1 MFDTVLIA
9 NRGAIACR
17 IIRTLRRMG
26 VKSVAVYSEADR
38 HSLHV
43 SLADAAIEIGPGP
56 AAQSYLRA
64 EKILA
69 AAQASGA
76 QAIHP
81 GYGFLSENP
90 AFAEDCAAAGI
101 AFIGPSPDQMRAFG
115 LKHTARDLAAANH
128 VPLLPGSGLL
138 ADAGH
143 AQAEA
148 ARIGYPVMLKSTAGG
163 GGIGMRL
170 IWSADELVE
179 AFQSVERLAR
189 ANFKEAGI
197 FLEKYV
203 EHARHIEVQ
212 IFGDGQGHVVALG
225 ERDCSVQRRNQKV
238 IEETPAP
245 GLTDAQ
251 RQNLLATAVRLGQ
264 AVGYR
269 SAGTVEFVYDAHSGQ
284 FYFLEVNTRLQV
296 EHGITEEVTGVDL
309 VEWMLK
315 EAASE
320 LDLSGFQTVP
330 QGASIQVR
338 LYAEDPGKDFQPAA
352 GVLTQAEFSPQARV
366 ETWVERGSEV
376 PPFYDPM
383 LAKIIVK
390 ADDRA
395 AALAKMQQALA
406 DTRIAGIECNLEY
419 LRQILADGVFAAGRQ
434 TTRYLNAFHYRPET
448 IDVIEPGVQSSLQDW
463 PGRTGYWNVGVP
475 PSGPM
480 DHLAFRLANRLAG
493 NAEGVA
499 ALELTVAGPTLRFNT
514 DAVIALA
521 GADMGAEL
529 DGVALANWAA
539 HAVRAGSILKLGAIK
554 DTGCR
559 TYLAVHGGFDA
570 PDYLGS
576 KSTFTL
582 GQFGGHAGRTLRV
595 GDVLHLQSDPVSGV
609 PPFEK
614 GGVGGFSNGSASVT
628 SGEIPP
634 SPPFSKGGEVVPY
647 THAWQIGV
655 LYGPHGAPDFFTDA
669 DIEMFFATDWEVH
682 YNSSRTGVRLIGPK
696 PEWARRDGGEAG
708 LHPSNIHDNAYAI
721 GAVDF
726 TGDMPVILGP
736 DGPSLGGFVCPA
748 TIVQAELWKMGQLRP
763 GDTVRFMRLSQAAAE
778 RLEAAQDAA
787 IATLS
792 PPFEKGG
799 PGGISPGAA
808 EAEPLL
814 NPPRPPFSKGG
825 ENPVAQPI
833 LHRTLLSD
841 NPVEVVYRRA
851 GDKYLLVEYGPLVLD
866 LNLRFRVHAL
876 MTRLEAD
883 AISGILD
890 LTPGIRSLQVHYD
903 SRVLPLDR
911 LLPLL
916 LATEKQLPTIED
928 MEVPTRIVHLPLSWD
943 DAATRLAIEK
953 YMQSVRKDAP
963 WCPSN
968 IEFIRRINDLA
979 SIDEVKRIVFEASY
993 LVMGLGDVYLGAP
1006 VATPVDPRHRLV
1018 TTKYNP
1024 ARTWTPENAVGIGGA
1039 YMCVYGMEG
1048 PGGYQFVGRTLQM
1061 WNRWR
1066 DQRQGAA
1073 QFAEGKPWLLRF
1085 FDQIRFYPVS
1095 AEELLQIREDFPLGR
1110 YPLRIEETT
1119 FRLADYNR
1127 FLADN
1132 AASIAA
1138 FKTQQQTAFEAERE
1152 RWKAAG
1158 QADYATDASVAEA
1171 ATDSELDLP
1180 EHGRAIASHVAGNV
1194 WKVAVADGDQVKAGD
1209 ALVIV
1214 ESMKMEFSVAAP
1226 CDGTVYKV
1234 FCREGGQ
1241 VSAGQDLLVLVSE

>member
-1 MFDTVLIA
+1 MFKKVLIA

-26 VKSVAVYSEADR
+26 VKSVAIHSEADR

-43 SLADAAIEIGPGP
+43 RLADEAVEIGPAP

-64 EKILA
+64 EKILEVA
-69 AAQASGA
+69 RDTGA
-76 QAIHP
+76 EAIHP

-90 AFAEDCAAAGI
+90 GFAEDCATAGI

-115 LKHTARDLAAANH
+115 LKHTARELAEQNQ

-138 ADAGH
+138 SDVGH

-170 IWSADELVE
+170 IWSVDELKE
-179 AFQSVERLAR
+179 AYESVDRLAR

-212 IFGDGQGHVVALG
+212 LFGDGKGQVVALG

-251 RQNLLATAVRLGQ
+251 RASLLATAVRLGE

-269 SAGTVEFVYDAHSGQ
+269 SAGTVEFVYDAAHGE

-296 EHGITEEVTGVDL
+296 EHGVTEEVTGVDL
-309 VEWMLK
+309 VEWMVK
-315 EAASE
+315 EAAGE
-320 LDLSGFQTVP
+320 LDLSGFKAEP
-330 QGASIQVR
+330 RGASMQVR

-352 GVLTQAEFSPQARV
+352 GVLTEAVFPADVRI

-383 LAKIIVK
+383 VAKLIAK
-390 ADDRA
+390 GDDRA
-395 AALAKMQQALA
+395 EALAKMRAALGA
-406 DTRIAGIECNLEY
+406 TRVAGIETNLGY
-419 LRQILADGVFAAGRQ
+419 LRQVVDDAVFAEGRQ
-434 TTRYLNAFHYRPET
+434 TTRYLNGFRYRPAT

-463 PGRTGYWNVGVP
+463 PGRTGYWDVGVP

-480 DHLAFRLANRLAG
+480 DPLAFRLANKLVG
-493 NAEGVA
+493 NAEGAA
-499 ALELTVAGPTLRFNT
+499 ALELTVAGPTLRFNC
-514 DAVIALA
+514 DVVIALA
-521 GADMGAEL
+521 GADMGAAL
-529 DGVALANWAA
+529 DGVPLANWTA
-539 HAVRAGSILKLGAIK
+539 HAVKAGAILKLGAVK
-554 DTGCR
+554 DAGCR
-559 TYLAVHGGFDA
+559 AYLAVLGGFDV
-570 PDYLGS
+570 PEYLGS

-595 GDVLHLQSDPVSGV
+595 GDVLHVTPASDAGMSLPDALV
-609 PPFEK
+609 PAY
-614 GGVGGFSNGSASVT
+614 S
-628 SGEIPP
+628 
-634 SPPFSKGGEVVPY
+634 
-647 THAWQIGV
+647 HAWEIGV

-669 DIEMFFATDWEVH
+669 DIDLFFATDWEVH
-682 YNSSRTGVRLIGPK
+682 YNSSRTGVRLIGPR
-696 PEWARRDGGEAG
+696 PQWARKDGGEAG

-763 GDTVRFMRLSQAAAE
+763 GDTVRFKRLSQDEAE

-787 IATLS
+787 IATFTPS
-792 PPFEKGG
+792 PLPQ
-799 PGGISPGAA
+799 GIPSLRDIRGAGWGEGEA
-808 EAEPLL
+808 LAEPVLH
-814 NPPRPPFSKGG
+814 RIDDTD
-825 ENPVAQPI
+825 NPVA
-833 LHRTLLSD
+833 
-841 NPVEVVYRRA
+841 VVYRRA

-876 MTRLEAD
+876 MTHLQA
-883 AISGILD
+883 AAAPGVLD

-903 SRVLPLDR
+903 SRVLPLAKLMD
-911 LLPLL
+911 LLR
-916 LATEKQLPTIED
+916 AAEKALPAIED
-928 MEVPTRIVHLPLSWD
+928 MRVPTRIVHLPLSWD
-943 DAATRLAIEK
+943 DAATKLAIEK

-968 IEFIRRINDLA
+968 IEFIRRINGLD
-979 SIDEVKRIVFEASY
+979 SIDDVKRIVFDASY

-1039 YMCVYGMEG
+1039 YLCVYGMEG

-1066 DQRQGAA
+1066 ETREFTG
-1073 QFAEGKPWLLRF
+1073 GKPWLLRF
-1085 FDQIRFYPVS
+1085 FDQVRFFPVS
-1095 AEELLQIREDFPLGR
+1095 EAELLKIREDFPLGR
-1110 YPLRIEETT
+1110 YPLKIEETT
-1119 FRLADYNR
+1119 FSLREYNA
-1127 FLADN
+1127 FLAQN
-1132 AASIAA
+1132 AESITAFKAKQQAA
-1138 FKTQQQTAFEAERE
+1138 FDAERE
-1152 RWKAAG
+1152 RWRASG
-1158 QADYATDASVAEA
+1158 QAEYASDLTVAEA
-1171 ATDSELDLP
+1171 APDSELDLP
-1180 EHGRAIASHVAGNV
+1180 ENGRAIASHVAGNV
-1194 WKVAVADGDQVKAGD
+1194 WKVEVAEGAAVKQGDP
-1209 ALVIV
+1209 LVII
-1214 ESMKMEFSVAAP
+1214 ESMKMEFAVLAP
-1226 CDGTVYKV
+1226 CDGRVHKV

-1241 VSAGQDLLVLVSE
+1241 VSAGQDLLVIVSE